1 MFRVLVNLINS
12 PLVKL
17 KTDAAI
23 RWCKNKNMLYNII
36 SDKEYKL
43 LTNKDIK
50 QLVDMGLL
58 KWLSRYQEKY
68 DKEYR
73 I

>member
-1 MFRVLVNLINS
+1 
-12 PLVKL
+12 
-17 KTDAAI
+17 
-23 RWCKNKNMLYNII
+23 MLYNII